1 VWIAIG
7 SPYNGAMN
15 APPTQVAQ
23 ETLWAGPSFKLESAL
38 FHYTKMVQACTPPE
52 LDAHTAA
59 MLAAGAIVDTGW
71 QRYLYPHFDAFLV
84 ALRSVPEIIQCCFG
98 KDVQNKKMKQW
109 WDGLPPDEQARRI
122 AFSSQY
128 DSAYQ
133 AFRTLP
139 LSECRHV
146 SQHRTGL
153 PDVEVSI
160 RGSWG
165 VMYVGGPAKAVPISE
180 TPELP
185 LPFMAKPRALQP
197 HHGDFSIRGQPL
209 FPECLNYLNS
219 TSALVT
225 AARAIAA
232 GVHGAQPLTVPPA

>member
-1 VWIAIG
+1 
-7 SPYNGAMN
+7 MN
-15 APPTQVAQ
+15 APPTQVTQ

-38 FHYTKMVQACTPPE
+38 FHYTRMMQACTPPE

-59 MLAAGAIVDTGW
+59 MLSAGAIVDTGW
-71 QRYLYPHFDAFLV
+71 QRSLYPHFDAFLV

-98 KDVQNKKMKQW
+98 KEEYQNKKMKQW
-109 WDGLPPDEQARRI
+109 WDSLRPDEQARRI
-122 AFSSQY
+122 DFSSQY
-128 DSAYQ
+128 ASAYQ

-180 TPELP
+180 TPEIPNPALQ
-185 LPFMAKPRALQP
+185 FMAKPRMLQP

-225 AARAIAA
+225 SARAIATV
-232 GVHGAQPLTVPPA
+232 VHGAQPLIAPPA